1 METKKS
7 TINFDSIDVEN
18 NKYKEVKL
26 NELLSKQLK
35 KDLNIKWTY
44 NSTGIEGNSY
54 TLNQTRILL
63 AEGITIGGKRLVEHL
78 EIIGHSEAIEY
89 LEDIIENNV
98 ELTER
103 EIKNIHSLVTKDIEN
118 VNSGAYRNNAVYI
131 SGSKHIPPQ
140 PYLVSEKM
148 EELMLWY
155 NNESKNIHP
164 IERAAILHGEFVS
177 IHPFIDGNGRTA
189 RLLLNFELMK
199 NNYPAIIIEI
209 EEREKYFDALEVGN
223 LSGNWDKF
231 TEFVREK
238 CEERIDYMNEFKI
251 SELKSTLI
259 ISHRMYITKLADKII
274 LLENGELVEEGS
286 FEDLIK
292 LKKEFYSMYKI
303 QSDSYSMSVE

>member
-199 NNYPAIIIEI
+199 NDYPPIIIEI
-209 EEREKYFDALEVGN
+209 EDREKYFDALEAGN
-223 LSGNWDKF
+223 LSNNWDLF
-231 TEFVREK
+231 TEFIKEK
-238 CEERIDYMNEFKI
+238 CEERIDYMNKFKI
-251 SELKSTLI
+251 SELKSRKWNDFKERLQDNDENIEEIVEDMKDDFTEHEIEFL
-259 ISHRMYITKLADKII
+259 
-274 LLENGELVEEGS
+274 LLETGRDNNTKTKVR
-286 FEDLIK
+286 
-292 LKKEFYSMYKI
+292 
-303 QSDSYSMSVE
+303 

>member
-251 SELKSTLI
+251 SELKSRKWNKFKERLQDSDEE
-259 ISHRMYITKLADKII
+259 ISEIVEDMKDDFTEHEI
-274 LLENGELVEEGS
+274 ELFLSEYYGS
-286 FEDLIK
+286 NNK
-292 LKKEFYSMYKI
+292 VKGK
-303 QSDSYSMSVE
+303 

>member
-209 EEREKYFDALEVGN
+209 VEREKYFDALEVGN

-251 SELKSTLI
+251 SELKSRKWNKFKERLQDSDEE
-259 ISHRMYITKLADKII
+259 ISEIVEDMKDDFTEHEIELLLSETGRDNDTKTK
-274 LLENGELVEEGS
+274 V
-286 FEDLIK
+286 K
-292 LKKEFYSMYKI
+292 
-303 QSDSYSMSVE
+303 

>member
-251 SELKSTLI
+251 SELKSRKWNKFKERLQDSDEE
-259 ISHRMYITKLADKII
+259 ISEIVEDMKVDFTEHEIELLLSETGRDNDTKTK
-274 LLENGELVEEGS
+274 V
-286 FEDLIK
+286 K
-292 LKKEFYSMYKI
+292 
-303 QSDSYSMSVE
+303 

>member
-18 NKYKEVKL
+18 TKYKEVKL

-251 SELKSTLI
+251 SELKSRKWNKFKERLQDSDEE
-259 ISHRMYITKLADKII
+259 ISEIVEDMKDDFTEHEIELLLSETGRDNDTKTK
-274 LLENGELVEEGS
+274 V
-286 FEDLIK
+286 K
-292 LKKEFYSMYKI
+292 
-303 QSDSYSMSVE
+303 

>member
-1 METKKS
+1 MKKS
-7 TINFDSIDVEN
+7 TINFDAIDMKN

-251 SELKSTLI
+251 SELKSRKWNKFKERLQDSDEE
-259 ISHRMYITKLADKII
+259 ISEIVEDMKDDFTEHEIELLLSETGRDNDTKTK
-274 LLENGELVEEGS
+274 V
-286 FEDLIK
+286 K
-292 LKKEFYSMYKI
+292 
-303 QSDSYSMSVE
+303 

>member
-63 AEGITIGGKRLVEHL
+63 AEGITIGGKRLVERL

-251 SELKSTLI
+251 SELKSRKWNKFKERLQDSDEE
-259 ISHRMYITKLADKII
+259 ISEIVEDMKDDFTEHEIELLLSETGRDNDTKTK
-274 LLENGELVEEGS
+274 V
-286 FEDLIK
+286 K
-292 LKKEFYSMYKI
+292 
-303 QSDSYSMSVE
+303 

>member
-63 AEGITIGGKRLVEHL
+63 AEGITIGGKRLVEHF

-251 SELKSTLI
+251 SELKSRKWNKFKERLQDSDEE
-259 ISHRMYITKLADKII
+259 ISEIVEDMKDDFTEHEIELLLSETGRDNDTKTK
-274 LLENGELVEEGS
+274 V
-286 FEDLIK
+286 K
-292 LKKEFYSMYKI
+292 
-303 QSDSYSMSVE
+303 

>member
-89 LEDIIENNV
+89 LEDMIENNV

-251 SELKSTLI
+251 SELKSRKWNKFKERLQDSDEE
-259 ISHRMYITKLADKII
+259 ISEIVEDMKDDFTEHEIELLLSETGRDNDTKTK
-274 LLENGELVEEGS
+274 V
-286 FEDLIK
+286 K
-292 LKKEFYSMYKI
+292 
-303 QSDSYSMSVE
+303 

>member
-251 SELKSTLI
+251 SELKSRKWTKFKERLQDSDEE
-259 ISHRMYITKLADKII
+259 ISEIVEDMKDDFTEHEIELLLSETGRDNDTKTK
-274 LLENGELVEEGS
+274 V
-286 FEDLIK
+286 K
-292 LKKEFYSMYKI
+292 
-303 QSDSYSMSVE
+303 

>member
-1 METKKS
+1 MKKS
-7 TINFDSIDVEN
+7 TINFDTIDMKN

-251 SELKSTLI
+251 SELKSRKWNKFKERLQDSDEE
-259 ISHRMYITKLADKII
+259 ISEIVEDMKDDFTEHEIELLLSETGRDNDTKTK
-274 LLENGELVEEGS
+274 V
-286 FEDLIK
+286 K
-292 LKKEFYSMYKI
+292 
-303 QSDSYSMSVE
+303 

>member
-251 SELKSTLI
+251 SELKSRKWNKFKERLQDSDEE
-259 ISHRMYITKLADKII
+259 ISEIVEDMKDDFTEHEIELLLSETGRDNDTKTK
-274 LLENGELVEEGS
+274 VR
-286 FEDLIK
+286 
-292 LKKEFYSMYKI
+292 
-303 QSDSYSMSVE
+303 

>member
-251 SELKSTLI
+251 SELKSRKWNKFKERLQDSDEE
-259 ISHRMYITKLADKII
+259 ISERVEDMKDDFTEHEIELLLSETGRDNDTKTK
-274 LLENGELVEEGS
+274 V
-286 FEDLIK
+286 K
-292 LKKEFYSMYKI
+292 
-303 QSDSYSMSVE
+303 

>member
-1 METKKS
+1 METKKY

-251 SELKSTLI
+251 SELKSRKWNKFKERLQDSDEE
-259 ISHRMYITKLADKII
+259 ISEIVEDMKDDFTEHEIELLLSETGRDNDTKTK
-274 LLENGELVEEGS
+274 V
-286 FEDLIK
+286 K
-292 LKKEFYSMYKI
+292 
-303 QSDSYSMSVE
+303 

>member
-251 SELKSTLI
+251 SELKSRKWNKFKERLQDSDEE
-259 ISHRMYITKLADKII
+259 ISEIVEDMKDDFTEHEIEI
-274 LLENGELVEEGS
+274 LLLETGRDNNTKTKVR
-286 FEDLIK
+286 
-292 LKKEFYSMYKI
+292 
-303 QSDSYSMSVE
+303 

>member
-251 SELKSTLI
+251 SELKSRKWNKFKERLQDSDEE
-259 ISHRMYITKLADKII
+259 ISEIVEDMKDDFTDHEIELLLSETGRDNDTKTK
-274 LLENGELVEEGS
+274 V
-286 FEDLIK
+286 K
-292 LKKEFYSMYKI
+292 
-303 QSDSYSMSVE
+303 

>member
-251 SELKSTLI
+251 IELKSRKWNKFKERLQDSDEE
-259 ISHRMYITKLADKII
+259 ISEIVEDMKDDFTEHEIELLLSETGRDNDTKTK
-274 LLENGELVEEGS
+274 V
-286 FEDLIK
+286 K
-292 LKKEFYSMYKI
+292 
-303 QSDSYSMSVE
+303 

>member
-164 IERAAILHGEFVS
+164 IERAAILHGECVS

-251 SELKSTLI
+251 SELKSRKWNKFKERLQDSDEE
-259 ISHRMYITKLADKII
+259 ISEIVEDMKDDFTEHEIELLLSETGRDNDTKTK
-274 LLENGELVEEGS
+274 V
-286 FEDLIK
+286 K
-292 LKKEFYSMYKI
+292 
-303 QSDSYSMSVE
+303 

>member
-1 METKKS
+1 METKKY

-251 SELKSTLI
+251 SELKSRKWNKFKERLQDSDEE
-259 ISHRMYITKLADKII
+259 ISEIVEDMKDDFTEHEIELLLSETGRDNDTKTK
-274 LLENGELVEEGS
+274 VR
-286 FEDLIK
+286 
-292 LKKEFYSMYKI
+292 
-303 QSDSYSMSVE
+303 

>member
-1 METKKS
+1 MITLNTVKGKS
-7 TINFDSIDVEN
+7 
-18 NKYKEVKL
+18 KE
-26 NELLSKQLK
+26 LK

-251 SELKSTLI
+251 SELKSRKWNKFKERLQDSDEE
-259 ISHRMYITKLADKII
+259 ISEIVEDMKDDFTEHEIELLLSETGRDNDTKTK
-274 LLENGELVEEGS
+274 V
-286 FEDLIK
+286 K
-292 LKKEFYSMYKI
+292 
-303 QSDSYSMSVE
+303 

>member
-251 SELKSTLI
+251 SELKSRKWNKFKERLQDSDEE
-259 ISHRMYITKLADKII
+259 ISEIVEDMKDDFTEHEIELRLSETGRDKDTKTK
-274 LLENGELVEEGS
+274 V
-286 FEDLIK
+286 K
-292 LKKEFYSMYKI
+292 
-303 QSDSYSMSVE
+303 

>member
-78 EIIGHSEAIEY
+78 ERIGHSEAIEY

-251 SELKSTLI
+251 SELKSRKWNKFKERFQDSDEE
-259 ISHRMYITKLADKII
+259 ISEIVEDMKDDFTEHEIELLLSETGRDNDTKTK
-274 LLENGELVEEGS
+274 VR
-286 FEDLIK
+286 
-292 LKKEFYSMYKI
+292 
-303 QSDSYSMSVE
+303 

>member
-164 IERAAILHGEFVS
+164 IETAAILHGEFVS

-251 SELKSTLI
+251 SELKSRKWNKFKERLQDSDEE
-259 ISHRMYITKLADKII
+259 ISEIVEDMKDDFTEHEIELLLSETGRDNDTKTK
-274 LLENGELVEEGS
+274 V
-286 FEDLIK
+286 K
-292 LKKEFYSMYKI
+292 
-303 QSDSYSMSVE
+303 

>member
-1 METKKS
+1 MKKS
-7 TINFDSIDVEN
+7 TINFDTIDIKN

-251 SELKSTLI
+251 SELKSRKWNKFKERLQDSDEE
-259 ISHRMYITKLADKII
+259 ISEIVEDMKDDFTEHEIELLLSETGRDNDTKTK
-274 LLENGELVEEGS
+274 V
-286 FEDLIK
+286 K
-292 LKKEFYSMYKI
+292 
-303 QSDSYSMSVE
+303 

>member
-1 METKKS
+1 M
-7 TINFDSIDVEN
+7 
-18 NKYKEVKL
+18 
-26 NELLSKQLK
+26 
-35 KDLNIKWTY
+35 
-44 NSTGIEGNSY
+44 
-54 TLNQTRILL
+54 L

-251 SELKSTLI
+251 SELKSRKWNKFKERLQDSDEE
-259 ISHRMYITKLADKII
+259 ISEIVEDMKDDFTEHEIELLLSETGRDNDTKTK
-274 LLENGELVEEGS
+274 V
-286 FEDLIK
+286 K
-292 LKKEFYSMYKI
+292 
-303 QSDSYSMSVE
+303 

>member
-251 SELKSTLI
+251 SELKSRKWNKFKERLQDSDEE
-259 ISHRMYITKLADKII
+259 ISEIVEDMKDDFTEHEIELLLSETGRDNDTKTK
-274 LLENGELVEEGS
+274 V
-286 FEDLIK
+286 K
-292 LKKEFYSMYKI
+292 
-303 QSDSYSMSVE
+303 

>member
-209 EEREKYFDALEVGN
+209 EEREKYFVALEVGN

-251 SELKSTLI
+251 SELKSRKWNKFKERLQDSDEE
-259 ISHRMYITKLADKII
+259 ISEIVEDMKDDFTEHEIELLLSETGRDNDTKTK
-274 LLENGELVEEGS
+274 V
-286 FEDLIK
+286 K
-292 LKKEFYSMYKI
+292 
-303 QSDSYSMSVE
+303 

>member
-251 SELKSTLI
+251 SELKSRKWNKFKERLQDSDEE
-259 ISHRMYITKLADKII
+259 ISEIVEDRKDDFTEHEIELLLSETGRDNDTKTK
-274 LLENGELVEEGS
+274 V
-286 FEDLIK
+286 K
-292 LKKEFYSMYKI
+292 
-303 QSDSYSMSVE
+303 